1 MYVSIKSRIVILL
14 STEPRFSVSPSFCVV
29 NSIVLPTKCLQH
41 ALAWMCSRSAGFS
54 CMPFVYHIAYW
65 DVRYGSCA
73 RVRRSKRSRNQM
85 QEAMDTCSFATRDQG
100 RCFIVRRT
108 LRPDRTSPGVSM
120 FRPQRGSRA
129 RLITATQRVANRR
142 TTQHARK
149 DSDH

>member
-1 MYVSIKSRIVILL
+1 
-14 STEPRFSVSPSFCVV
+14 V

-108 LRPDRTSPGVSM
+108 LRPDRTHLARCLNVPPPAWLARQIDHGYATRCEPANNTTRKKR
-120 FRPQRGSRA
+120 FRPLIMTCHA
-129 RLITATQRVANRR
+129 RL
-142 TTQHARK
+142 
-149 DSDH
+149 